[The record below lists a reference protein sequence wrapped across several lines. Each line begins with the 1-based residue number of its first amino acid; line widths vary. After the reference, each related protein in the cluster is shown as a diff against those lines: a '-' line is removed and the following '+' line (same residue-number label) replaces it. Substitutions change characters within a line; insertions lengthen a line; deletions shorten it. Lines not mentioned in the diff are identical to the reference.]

1 MMLSRRIKMWLAALA
16 VVLLMAAGIKATRE
30 LCRQWLLETAQSAGE
45 DRLLSYVGD
54 IRRALQR
61 YHYLPYL
68 VAEHQDSRRLLAGE
82 QQVQAQ
88 VEPYLAQLDK
98 AANTKGWYI
107 LTAQGELVAAS
118 QQPDNWVADDGRL
131 IADKLRQQGGD
142 VVTLSKMVDGQAR
155 YFLAAPVYTPAGII
169 GIAVVKVGLSTLTE
183 SWLAENEL
191 VLISDP
197 GHTFFL
203 SSSHRFS
210 AAWLNEQAKSW
221 SNDPIQAIRL
231 YSGTE
236 LATWQL
242 GQAPYLVQTVELDD
256 LRWKLYYL
264 TPLTELNKA
273 VAWVGTS
280 AAIVLLSLLALG
292 LFVVE
297 RRQKLRSKQQ
307 LQQLVAES
315 EARLRR
321 MFSKTHVG
329 LMLVDS
335 RGKISEIN
343 PTAMR
348 YFSLSPSMIHHI
360 VAWQLFETHTG
371 NSTVMLLLKN
381 LTKQQEWGEI
391 SGVEAMAQRSDGSR
405 FPVLFSLSALPWYGE
420 KQSLI
425 TVIDI
430 SKRKKAENAL
440 RAANESLELRVQ
452 ERTEALQA
460 AQAELVQSSKMAALG
475 RMSSAITHEL
485 NQPLTGLK
493 TLLSSNELLI
503 ERGETQLLMANTKLV
518 NTLLDRMASMT
529 SQLKTFAFNR
539 PEQLQP
545 TSLPDV
551 LQQVLRIHQHRL
563 ENVQVRIRVPA
574 QLPAVLGEPQRL
586 MQVLGNLI
594 SNALDAMTGT
604 TSPSLVV
611 AATEQDEQVVI
622 QVTDNGTGISEA
634 KLGSIFEPFQTSKKM
649 GEGLGLGLSITANS
663 VRDMQGSIIAANNID
678 DQGARSPGM
687 TFTVVLQRAL
697 AADLERAPVDQLVE
711 AETGPARPLD

>member
-1 MMLSRRIKMWLAALA
+1 MKRLLVVVS
-16 VVLLMAAGIKATRE
+16 VVLLMAAGVQATRE
-30 LCRQWLLETAQSAGE
+30 LCRQWLLEAAQTAGE

-82 QQVQAQ
+82 QEVRAQ
-88 VEPYLAQLDK
+88 VSLYLAQLDK

-107 LTAQGELVAAS
+107 LTAAGDLVASS
-118 QQPDNWVADDGRL
+118 QQPAHWRDADGRL
-131 IADKLRQQGGD
+131 IADTLRQQGGD

-155 YFLAAPVYTPAGII
+155 YFLAAPVNTPSGII
-169 GIAVVKVGLSTLTE
+169 GIAVVKVGLGTLTE

-197 GHTFFL
+197 AHTFFL
-203 SSSHRFS
+203 SSSQKFS
-210 AAWLNEQAKSW
+210 AAWLNDAAKSW
-221 SNDPIQAIRL
+221 SDNPMQAIRL
-231 YSGTE
+231 YSGAN

-242 GQAPYLVQTVELDD
+242 GKASYLVQTVALDD
-256 LRWKLYYL
+256 LHWNIYYL
-264 TPLTELNKA
+264 TPLAELNQT
-273 VAWVGTS
+273 VFWFGIS
-280 AAIVLLSLLALG
+280 AAMIFIALLGLG
-292 LFVVE
+292 LFVAE
-297 RRQKLRSKQQ
+297 RRQKLRSRQQ

-329 LMLVDS
+329 LLLVNS

-348 YFSLSPSMIHHI
+348 YFSLSPSMIRHLL
-360 VAWQLFETHTG
+360 AWQLFETHTG

-381 LTKQQEWGEI
+381 LTKPQEWGEI

-405 FPVLFSLSALPWYGE
+405 FPVLFSLSTLPWYGE
-420 KQSLI
+420 TQSLI

-430 SKRKKAENAL
+430 SKRKKAETAL
-440 RAANESLELRVQ
+440 RAANASLELRVQ
-452 ERTEALQA
+452 ERTKALQA
-460 AQAELVQSSKMAALG
+460 AQEELVQTSKMAALG

-493 TLLSSNELLI
+493 TLLSSNALLI
-503 ERGETQLLMANTKLV
+503 ERGETQRLMANTQLV
-518 NTLLDRMASMT
+518 NILLDRMANMT

-539 PEQLQP
+539 PEQLRP
-545 TSLPDV
+545 TSLPEA
-551 LQQVLRIHQHRL
+551 LQQVLRIHQQRL
-563 ENVQVRIRVPA
+563 DRVQVRIRIPA

-594 SNALDAMTGT
+594 SNALDAMAETAA
-604 TSPSLVV
+604 PSLVV
-611 AATEQDEQVVI
+611 SAAEQGAQLVI
-622 QVTDNGTGISEA
+622 QVTDNGTGISED
-634 KLGSIFEPFQTSKKM
+634 KLGSMFEPFQTSKKM

-663 VRDMQGSIIAANNID
+663 MRDMQGSISAANNAD
-678 DQGARSPGM
+678 ARGVRQPGM
-687 TFTVVLQRAL
+687 TFTLVLQQAL
-697 AADLERAPVDQLVE
+697 AAGSNGDPEDQAGKAE
-711 AETGPARPLD
+711 AEPDRQLN